1 MRSCLIQ
8 LLITAAVIF
17 ALLWFGLPFGA
28 SWLATNALRAVGF
41 TGTDTKVEVSANLPP
56 RILLGHAD
64 KITLTS
70 SQVFVGDLHA
80 ATIDLTLGDVDLF
93 GRTAG
98 TVTGTLTGVSV
109 PAANGD
115 AATIDKAVLAG
126 SGTAA
131 TATLSISNAEVETLA
146 TSQLKAQ
153 TGIAGKVKLKA
164 PDVVT
169 VTINGQA
176 APGHLVV
183 KDGALELV
191 PVSDSL
197 PTVTII
203 AAGGGNPFRFQSVA
217 VGATSVTLV
226 GTIDLQTLLGL

>member
-8 LLITAAVIF
+8 LLITIAVVF

-28 SWLATNALRAVGF
+28 SWLATNALHAAGF
-41 TGTDTKVEVSANLPP
+41 AGTDTKVAVSADVPP

-64 KITLTS
+64 TIRLTS

-80 ATIDLTLGDVDLF
+80 ATVDLTLGNVDLF
-93 GRTAG
+93 DRKVG

-115 AATIDKAVLAG
+115 PATIDKAMIDG

-131 TATLSISNAEVETLA
+131 TATLSISTAEVEALGA
-146 TSQLKAQ
+146 SQLKAQ
-153 TGIAGKVKLKA
+153 TGIGGVVSVGP
-164 PDVVT
+164 PDLMT
-169 VTINGQA
+169 VTINGQS

-183 KDGALELV
+183 ADGSLEFV
-191 PVSDSL
+191 PVSASL
-197 PTVTII
+197 PTVTLIE
-203 AAGGGNPFRFQSVA
+203 AGGGNPFQLSSVA
-217 VGATSVTLV
+217 VASGGVTLV